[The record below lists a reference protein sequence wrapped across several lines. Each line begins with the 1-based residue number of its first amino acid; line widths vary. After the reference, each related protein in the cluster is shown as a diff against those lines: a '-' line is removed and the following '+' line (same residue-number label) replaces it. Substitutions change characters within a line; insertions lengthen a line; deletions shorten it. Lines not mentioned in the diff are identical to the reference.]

1 MRKCSSQ
8 KKALRKV
15 LMKQKMKK
23 VKVRKMKLNFNLASN
38 SSSGRIGEI
47 FNKINNQR
55 KWIWFINVLGS

>member
-55 KWIWFINVLGS
+55 K